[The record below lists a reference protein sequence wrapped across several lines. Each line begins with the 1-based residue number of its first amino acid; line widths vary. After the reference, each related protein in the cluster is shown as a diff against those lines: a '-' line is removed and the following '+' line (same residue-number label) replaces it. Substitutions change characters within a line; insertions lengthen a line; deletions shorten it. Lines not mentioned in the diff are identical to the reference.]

1 MAKKF
6 LDYSGLERFLDKIK
20 SWANGAFAVKSV
32 NGVDLHSMVVDKTN
46 GTTFGSMKGKTIKQ
60 LRDAIDM
67 WHAANAGKENVS
79 LKFSANANF
88 IDLWN
93 SNNLTDTLS
102 QGTTW
107 TLIATNNITTD
118 YATFQLSTYN
128 DGLELLTVKKLD
140 GVWQSI
146 DKVAKNKSITS
157 SAISNGVKVSLGGTV
172 GSPTISVTTTTGSV
186 ASNNTGVVSGAS
198 VKEYV
203 DANKGVNTVFKAQ
216 TSSSNA
222 VNGLVPAPSSA
233 NATKYLR
240 GDGTWSTYGTA
251 TSTANGLMSS
261 AMAAMLHPSIWSGAQ
276 GFGDKTN
283 QNNIYLYGKGTTFYF
298 ISDKKNDA
306 GSALVYT
313 MINDGNI
320 GNYKV
325 GSATVADKLG
335 TTVVGSKKKPIY
347 LNNGT
352 ATPISYTIEKSVP
365 SDAVF
370 TDTHYTA
377 KNIVTNS
384 AGGITTAA
392 ATNGDVH
399 INLVENGTWRSG
411 INIVGSGATLVT
423 SDESGNITITSE
435 DTNTTYVAMKGAT
448 SSNDGASG
456 LVPKPLKTQ
465 EEYFLRGD
473 GVWTNRFTEFG
484 YTGSAII
491 GSDYSNATGW
501 FRIVKSR
508 FVRSSPS
515 VFRLIL
521 KRGYGAAVPEA
532 YVFDVV
538 TSHNS
543 YDPISI
549 TQVAG
554 QASTV
559 AGNKLID
566 KIRVVRDESANGTF
580 IYLDFYVGLEKK
592 QNSYYWIAEG
602 NATSLVGNEVLYNP
616 ELSDTDRVF
625 EFTTVNGFKTNGN
638 IEGNSRFS
646 SRMRSNPQ
654 TSSGVMFDTSPM
666 LINGFI
672 PYTKTEIVESPS
684 GETPLF
690 GISYLNTSYGEYT
703 SDETFYFTPGE
714 KIKVECW
721 LRRDVGADKYVDA
734 NGATKTRTKGTFYL
748 GMKFKDKKG
757 HYVNSNVGTEYFNGM
772 VAYQCPCDGKWHHL
786 EAEYTIPEKHTP
798 YIIRDKETNAIIS
811 QSDGGGY
818 YTGMIRSMLNYPVS
832 GANGNTPTYLAGI
845 KITRLESFETIKWG
859 GVLNTAAYATDY
871 PVGTILKVNTSESLY
886 VLQGT
891 ALVGTSVAFGTKLI
905 VSHESYTSGTS
916 NTSGKVFM
924 EF

>member
-1 MAKKF
+1 MGKKF
-6 LDYSGLERFLDKIK
+6 LDYVGLDYFLGKVKD
-20 SWANGAFAVKSV
+20 WADSIFA
-32 NGVDLHSMVVDKTN
+32 
-46 GTTFGSMKGKTIKQ
+46 
-60 LRDAIDM
+60 
-67 WHAANAGKENVS
+67 
-79 LKFSANANF
+79 
-88 IDLWN
+88 
-93 SNNLTDTLS
+93 
-102 QGTTW
+102 
-107 TLIATNNITTD
+107 
-118 YATFQLSTYN
+118 
-128 DGLELLTVKKLD
+128 KKLD
-140 GVWQSI
+140 KVLSKGSDKGVNVELSG
-146 DKVAKNKSITS
+146 TL
-157 SAISNGVKVSLGGTV
+157 SN
-172 GSPTISVTTTTGSV
+172 PTLVVTTTTNGV
-186 ASNNTGVVSGAS
+186 TTANTGVVSGAE
-198 VKEYV
+198 VKDYV
-203 DANKGVNTVFKAQ
+203 DKNAASTAIFKAQ
-216 TSSSNA
+216 TNSSNA

-240 GDGTWSTYGTA
+240 GDGTWSTYGIA

-261 AMAAMLHPSIWSGAQ
+261 GMASLLHPTLWTGAQ

-283 QNNIYLYGKGTTFYF
+283 TNTIYVYGKGTTFYF
-298 ISDKKNDA
+298 ISDQKNDA

-320 GNYKV
+320 GKYKA
-325 GSATVADKLG
+325 GTASVAEKLG
-335 TTVVGSKKKPIY
+335 TSDVGSTKKPIY
-347 LNNGT
+347 LQGGSAKPCTYELN
-352 ATPISYTIEKSVP
+352 KSVP

-377 KNIVTNS
+377 KNVVTNS
-384 AGGITTAA
+384 AGGLTTAA

-411 INIVGSGATLVT
+411 INIVGSGATFVT
-423 SDESGNITITSE
+423 SDENGNITITSE

-521 KRGYGAAVPEA
+521 KRGYGHAVPEA

-538 TSHNS
+538 TSHHS

-554 QASTV
+554 QASTI

-580 IYLDFYVGLEKK
+580 VYLDFYVGLEEK

-672 PYTKTEIVESPS
+672 PFANTEIVESPS

-690 GISYLNTSYGEYT
+690 GISYLNTFYGDYT

-798 YIIRDKETNAIIS
+798 YIIKDKETNAIIS

-871 PVGTILKVNTSESLY
+871 PVGTVLKVNTSESLY

-891 ALVGTSVAFGTKLI
+891 ALVGTSVSFGTKLI

>member
-6 LDYSGLERFLDKIK
+6 LDYSGLERFLSKIK
-20 SWANGAFAVKSV
+20 SWSNGAFAVKSV

-67 WHAANAGKENVS
+67 WHAENAGKENAS
-79 LKFSANANF
+79 LKFSAASTF

-107 TLIATNNITTD
+107 TLIATNNITTNH
-118 YATFQLSTYN
+118 ATFQLSTYN
-128 DGLELLTVKKLD
+128 DGLELLTVKKID

-172 GSPTISVTTTTGSV
+172 GSPTISITTTTGGV
-186 ASNNTGVVSGAS
+186 ASNNTGVVSGAA

-233 NATKYLR
+233 NTQKYLR

-261 AMAAMLHPSIWSGAQ
+261 GMASLIHPSLWSGAQ
-276 GFGDKTN
+276 GLGDKTN
-283 QNNIYLYGKGTTFYF
+283 QNNIYLYGKGTTFCF
-298 ISDKKNDA
+298 ISDQKNDA

-320 GNYKV
+320 GNYKA

-335 TTVVGSKKKPIY
+335 TAVVGSTKKPIY
-347 LNNGT
+347 LNNGI

-365 SDAVF
+365 SNAVF

-384 AGGITTAA
+384 AGAIETAA
-392 ATNGDVH
+392 ASNGDVH

-411 INIVGSGATLVT
+411 INISGSGATLVT
-423 SDESGNITITSE
+423 SDAYGNIKITS
-435 DTNTTYVAMKGAT
+435 DNTTYVAMKGAT

-465 EEYFLRGD
+465 QEYFLRGD
-473 GVWTNRFTEFG
+473 GAWTNRITEFG
-484 YTGSAII
+484 DI
-491 GSDYSNATGW
+491 GSVSVGSDFSNATGW
-501 FRIVKSR
+501 FRIVKTR
-508 FVRSSPS
+508 FARSSPS

-521 KRGYGAAVPEA
+521 RRGYVYAVPEA

-538 TSHNS
+538 TSHHA

-554 QASTV
+554 QASSID
-559 AGNKLID
+559 GNKLIE

-580 IYLDFYVGLEKK
+580 VYLDFYVGLEKK
-592 QNSYYWIAEG
+592 QNTCYWSVEG
-602 NATSLVGNEVLYNP
+602 NAISLVGREVIYNP

-625 EFTTVNGFKTNGN
+625 EFATVNGFKTNGD
-638 IEGNSRFS
+638 IEGNSRFRS
-646 SRMRSNPQ
+646 KMRSNPQ
-654 TSSGVMFDTSPM
+654 TSSGVMFDTAPM

-672 PYTKTEIVESPS
+672 PYTNTVVVESPS
-684 GETPLF
+684 GEPPCF
-690 GISYLNTSYGEYT
+690 GISYLNTLYGYYT
-703 SDETFYFTPGE
+703 SDEIFYLTPGE

-748 GMKFKDKKG
+748 GMSFKDKKG
-757 HYVNSNVGTEYFNGM
+757 HYINSNLGTEYFNGM
-772 VAYQCPCDGKWHHL
+772 SAYQCPCDGKWHHL

-818 YTGMIRSMLNYPVS
+818 YTGTIRSMLNYPVS
-832 GANGNTPTYLAGI
+832 GTNGNTPTYLAGI
-845 KITRLESFETIKWG
+845 RITRMESFETVKWG
-859 GVLNTAAYATDY
+859 GSLNTAAYATDY
-871 PVGTILKVNTSESLY
+871 PAGTILKVNTSESLY

-891 ALVGTSVAFGTKLI
+891 ALVSTSVALGTKLI

-916 NTSGKVFM
+916 NTSGKVFV

>member
-46 GTTFGSMKGKTIKQ
+46 GTTFGSMNGKTIKQ

-128 DGLELLTVKKLD
+128 DGLELLTIRKNA
-140 GVWQSI
+140 GEWQSI
-146 DKVAKNKSITS
+146 EKVAKNKGITS

-172 GSPTISVTTTTGSV
+172 GSPTISVTTTTGGV

-240 GDGTWSTYGTA
+240 GDGAWATPTNTTYFFSGGINKFTVTPSGGTSQEVSVTPSIEKNVTYSGTLTSGQVVVLDGTA
-251 TSTANGLMSS
+251 GKIKA
-261 AMAAMLHPSIWSGAQ
+261 SG
-276 GFGDKTN
+276 
-283 QNNIYLYGKGTTFYF
+283 
-298 ISDKKNDA
+298 
-306 GSALVYT
+306 
-313 MINDGNI
+313 
-320 GNYKV
+320 
-325 GSATVADKLG
+325 
-335 TTVVGSKKKPIY
+335 
-347 LNNGT
+347 
-352 ATPISYTIEKSVP
+352 YTIAKSVP
-365 SDAVF
+365 SNAVF

-377 KNIVTNS
+377 KNVVTNS

-423 SDESGNITITSE
+423 SDEYGNITITSE
-435 DTNTTYVAMKGAT
+435 YTNTTYVAMKGAT
-448 SSNDGASG
+448 SSTDGASG

-465 EEYFLRGD
+465 QEYFLRGD
-473 GVWTNRFTEFG
+473 GVWTNRIIEFG
-484 YTGSAII
+484 YIGSVSI

-508 FVRSSPS
+508 YARSSPS

-521 KRGYGAAVPEA
+521 RRGYGHAVPEA

-538 TSHNS
+538 TSHHP

-554 QASTV
+554 QASTID
-559 AGNKLID
+559 GNKLID

-580 IYLDFYVGLEKK
+580 VYLDFYVGLEKK

-672 PYTKTEIVESPS
+672 PFANTEIVESPS

-721 LRRDVGADKYVDA
+721 LRRDVGADK
-734 NGATKTRTKGTFYL
+734 NKTKGTFYL
-748 GMKFKDKKG
+748 GMSFKDKKG
-757 HYVNSNVGTEYFNGM
+757 HYINSNTGTEYFNGM
-772 VAYQCPCDGKWHHL
+772 LAYQCPCDGKWHHL

-818 YTGMIRSMLNYPVS
+818 YTGAIRSMINYPVS
-832 GANGNTPTYLAGI
+832 GVNGNTPTYLAGI
-845 KITRLESFETIKWG
+845 RITRMESFETIKWG
-859 GVLNTAAYATDY
+859 GSLNTAAYATDY

-891 ALVGTSVAFGTKLI
+891 ALVGTSVALGTKLI
-905 VSHESYTSGTS
+905 VSHEAYTSGTS

>member
-6 LDYSGLERFLDKIK
+6 LDYSGLERFLSKIK
-20 SWANGAFAVKSV
+20 SWSNGAFSVKSV

-67 WHAANAGKENVS
+67 WHAENAGKENAS
-79 LKFSANANF
+79 LKFSAASTF

-107 TLIATNNITTD
+107 TLIATNNITTNH
-118 YATFQLSTYN
+118 ATFQLSTYN
-128 DGLELLTVKKLD
+128 DGLELLTVKKID

-157 SAISNGVKVSLGGTV
+157 SAISNGVEVSLGGTV
-172 GSPTISVTTTTGSV
+172 GSPTISVTTTTGGV
-186 ASNNTGVVSGAS
+186 ASNNTGVVSGAA

-233 NATKYLR
+233 NTQKYLR

-261 AMAAMLHPSIWSGAQ
+261 GMASLIHPSLWSGAQ

-298 ISDKKNDA
+298 ISDKKNEA
-306 GSALVYT
+306 GSDLVYT

-320 GNYKV
+320 GNYKA

-335 TTVVGSKKKPIY
+335 TAVVGSKKKPIY
-347 LNNGT
+347 LNNGI

-365 SDAVF
+365 SNAVF

-384 AGGITTAA
+384 AGAIETAA
-392 ATNGDVH
+392 ASNGDVH

-411 INIVGSGATLVT
+411 INISGSGATLVT
-423 SDESGNITITSE
+423 SDAYGNIKITS
-435 DTNTTYVAMKGAT
+435 DNTTYVAMKGAT

-456 LVPKPLKTQ
+456 LVPTPLKTQ
-465 EEYFLRGD
+465 QEYLLRGD
-473 GVWTNRFTEFG
+473 GTWTNRFTEFG
-484 YTGSAII
+484 PTGSVTV
-491 GSDYSNATGW
+491 GSDFSNATGW
-501 FRIVKSR
+501 FRIVKTR
-508 FVRSSPS
+508 FVRSIPS
-515 VFRLIL
+515 AFRLIL
-521 KRGYGAAVPEA
+521 TRDYSTDVPEC

-538 TSHNS
+538 TSHHA

-554 QASTV
+554 QASSID
-559 AGNKLID
+559 GNKLIE

-580 IYLDFYVGLEKK
+580 VYLDFYVGVEKK
-592 QNSYYWIAEG
+592 GNTCYWSVEG
-602 NATSLVGNEVLYNP
+602 NATSLVGSEVIYNP

-625 EFTTVNGFKTNGN
+625 EFATVNGFKTNGN

-672 PYTKTEIVESPS
+672 PFAKTEIVESPS

-757 HYVNSNVGTEYFNGM
+757 HYVNSNVGTVYFNGM
-772 VAYQCPCDGKWHHL
+772 SAYQCPCDGKWHHL
-786 EAEYTIPEKHTP
+786 EAEYTIPETHTP
-798 YIIRDKETNAIIS
+798 YIIKDKETNAIKS
-811 QSDGGGY
+811 KSDGGGY
-818 YTGMIRSMLNYPVS
+818 YTGTIRSMINYPVS
-832 GANGNTPTYLAGI
+832 GAYGNTPTYLAGI
-845 KITRLESFETIKWG
+845 RITRMESFETVKWG
-859 GVLNTAAYATDY
+859 GSLNTAAYATDY
-871 PVGTILKVNTSESLY
+871 PVGTILKVNTSEYLY

-891 ALVGTSVAFGTKLI
+891 ALVGTSVALGTKLI

-916 NTSGKVFM
+916 NTSGKVFV